1 VEAGLRHWESD
12 IGPEDTPYEAGL
24 GFCVKLDKQGF
35 MGREAL
41 VQHKEKGLRR
51 KLVMF
56 TLDEPEPL
64 LFQNEP
70 IYRNGEQVS
79 QITSGAYGFKIGSAV
94 GFGYLSNRDGISDKW
109 ILDGQYEIMVE
120 GRKIPAKVHL
130 RSPYDP
136 NHMRPKM

>member
-1 VEAGLRHWESD
+1 
-12 IGPEDTPYEAGL
+12 
-24 GFCVKLDKQGF
+24 

-41 VQHKEKGLRR
+41 VQQKEKGLRR

-64 LFQNEP
+64 LYQNEP

-94 GFGYLSNRDGISDKW
+94 GFGYLSNDEGISDTW
-109 ILDGQYEIMVE
+109 ILDGQYEVMVE

-136 NHMRPKM
+136 NNERPKM